1 MVEICGKKCDYQGD
15 VGLLERPKV
24 AIVGSR
30 RTTQYAKEMTFLL
43 ARGFAK
49 RGWVVV
55 SGAAMGIDAMA
66 HRGAGAA
73 NTIAVLP
80 CGIER
85 RYPKVNAS
93 LIDEIAQKGLVIS
106 QFEKSFQA
114 TPWSFVVRNEL
125 VVGLGEFLIVTEAAK
140 ESGSMRSVAIAKELG
155 KKIYVL
161 PHRLGQSEG
170 TNHLAANGEAEVIW
184 DMQAFLERF
193 GQEEKED
200 EVVAFLKSTPFLD
213 EALERIGEKI
223 FELELE
229 GIVEIVGAKVFYK
242 GE

>member
-1 MVEICGKKCDYQGD
+1 MVEICGKECEYRGNLS
-15 VGLLERPKV
+15 LLKQPKV

-30 RTTQYAKEMTFLL
+30 RATQYAKETTFQL

-66 HRGAGAA
+66 HRGAGVA

-80 CGIER
+80 CGITE

-93 LIDEIAQKGLVIS
+93 LIDEIAANGLIVS
-106 QFEKSFQA
+106 QFESSFKA

-140 ESGSMRSVAIAKELG
+140 NSGSMRSIEIAKELG

-161 PHRLGQSEG
+161 PHRIGQSEG
-170 TNHLAANGEAEVIW
+170 SNQLAATGEAEVIW
-184 DMQAFLERF
+184 DLEAFLNQF
-193 GQEEKED
+193 GQEQKD
-200 EVVAFLKSTPFLD
+200 ELVAYLQSAPFLD
-213 EALERIGEKI
+213 EALERVGEKI
-223 FELELE
+223 FEMEIE
-229 GIVEIVGAKVFYK
+229 GVVEIIGGKVYYK

>member
-1 MVEICGKKCDYQGD
+1 MVEICGKKCDFLGNLE
-15 VGLLERPKV
+15 LLKPPKV
-24 AIVGSR
+24 SIVGSR
-30 RTTQYAKEMTFLL
+30 RATQYAKEITFQL

-80 CGIER
+80 CGIQE

-93 LIDEIAQKGLVIS
+93 LIDAIAANGLIVS
-106 QFEKSFQA
+106 QFEKNFKA

-125 VVGLGEFLIVTEAAK
+125 VVGLGEFLIVAEAAK
-140 ESGSMRSVAIAKELG
+140 GSGSMRSVEIAKELG

-161 PHRLGQSEG
+161 PHRIGQSQG
-170 TNHLAANGEAEVIW
+170 TNDLAASGEAEVIW
-184 DMQAFLERF
+184 NLEGFLSRF
-193 GQEEKED
+193 GSEKED
-200 EVVAFLKSTPFLD
+200 AMTSFLKSAPFLD
-213 EALERIGEKI
+213 EALERFGEKI
-223 FELELE
+223 YELEIE
-229 GIVEIVGAKVFYK
+229 GIVEIVGGKVYYK